1 LSIAS
6 THTGS
11 FTQGQTGATYN
22 VTVSNRAAAG
32 PTSGTVT
39 ATDTLPTGLTATAI
53 GGTGW
58 GCTLATLTCTTSNV
72 LNGGTSYPPITV
84 TVNVAGNAAAS
95 LTNQVSVSGGGSA
108 MASGSD
114 PTTIILLPILS
125 IASTHTG
132 SFTQGQTGATYNVT
146 VSNSAAAGPTSGTVT
161 ATDTLPTGL
170 TATAIGGTGW
180 ICTLATLTCMRSD
193 VLNAGAGYQAITV
206 TVNVAGNA
214 AASVTNQASVSGGG
228 SAMAS
233 GRDLTAISPA
243 LSPCDLY
250 QNGNINAADVQLIAN
265 EALGISSS
273 VNDLTGDLVVN
284 VVDVQIEINA
294 ALGLGCSFH

>member
-1 LSIAS
+1 
-6 THTGS
+6 
-11 FTQGQTGATYN
+11 
-22 VTVSNRAAAG
+22 
-32 PTSGTVT
+32 
-39 ATDTLPTGLTATAI
+39 
-53 GGTGW
+53 
-58 GCTLATLTCTTSNV
+58 
-72 LNGGTSYPPITV
+72 
-84 TVNVAGNAAAS
+84 
-95 LTNQVSVSGGGSA
+95 
-108 MASGSD
+108 
-114 PTTIILLPILS
+114 
-125 IASTHTG
+125 
-132 SFTQGQTGATYNVT
+132 
-146 VSNSAAAGPTSGTVT
+146 VT